1 MVPVSSLR
9 EKTRAVRRPPKQ
21 LSAEEEEADLPKEDR
36 QA

>member
-21 LSAEEEEADLPKEDR
+21 LSAEEEADLPKEVR

>member
-9 EKTRAVRRPPKQ
+9 EKKRGPYAALRSM
-21 LSAEEEEADLPKEDR
+21 SAAEEADLPKEVR